1 MGATS
6 SSCCGAQEAPEAEL
20 DLSPNIPR
28 LTNKSPRSQDNA
40 KTSSTEGKQE
50 KCTGEA
56 HSHNVAGAA
65 HLDDSMADD
74 SMAAEYAKEIENGI
88 DVNIILQDKSRLK
101 CKVKLDRDG
110 KCLILTCG
118 SKVRNIALLDIK
130 SILHTPQELAR
141 VENSAGIGVNEPC
154 AAIHM
159 ASGNCIPLFFV
170 SEDSRRGFVKVVNS
184 ACQDLKL

>member
-6 SSCCGAQEAPEAEL
+6 SSCCGAQEAPETEL

-28 LTNKSPRSQDNA
+28 LSKSPRNQENA
-40 KTSSTEGKQE
+40 KASNMEGRRTTTSEEDHANMNANAADSDESMMTEY
-50 KCTGEA
+50 
-56 HSHNVAGAA
+56 S
-65 HLDDSMADD
+65 
-74 SMAAEYAKEIENGI
+74 KEIEKGI

-118 SKVRNIALLDIK
+118 TKVRTILLVDIK
-130 SILHTPQELAR
+130 TILHTPQELAR

-170 SEDSRRGFVKVVNS
+170 SEESRRSFVKAVN
-184 ACQDLKL
+184 AAHQDLKL